1 MSVTN
6 TLVYYAISTIL
17 MKKSFITL
25 ATVVEDETKNRL
37 FAEPKS
43 FSDSSIKSIKKLFS
57 LSLIPGEP
65 FCVV

>member
-25 ATVVEDETKNRL
+25 ATIVEDETKKGV
-37 FAEPKS
+37 FVEPKS
-43 FSDSSIKSIKKLFS
+43 FSDFQIFRLQPPRLSGKLLPRTNS
-57 LSLIPGEP
+57 Q
-65 FCVV
+65 V